1 MRITDEKMLEA
12 LITVGNITEAARMLN
27 CNRKTIYDRMKRP
40 DFYERL
46 QTQRKN
52 GFVLA
57 TAKVTDAQS
66 TAINTLVNIMTDE
79 KSGTMARVRS
89 AQAILDVALKVTQ
102 ITDIVEEIQEIK
114 QIMKDNGM

>member
-1 MRITDEKMLEA
+1 MLEA
-12 LITVGNITEAARMLN
+12 LITTGNISEAAKMLN
-27 CNRKTIYDRMKRP
+27 CTRKSVYDRMKRP

-79 KSGTMARVRS
+79 EAGTMARVRS

-102 ITDIVEEIQEIK
+102 MTDITEEIQEIRK
-114 QIMKDNGM
+114 IMKDNGM